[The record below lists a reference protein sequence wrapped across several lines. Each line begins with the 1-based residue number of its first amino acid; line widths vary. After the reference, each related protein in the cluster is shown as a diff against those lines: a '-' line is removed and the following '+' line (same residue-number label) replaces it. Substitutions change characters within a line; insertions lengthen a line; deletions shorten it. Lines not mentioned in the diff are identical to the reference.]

1 MSIQIF
7 NNDSLLNIFYHCRP
21 IPLHED
27 EDNNSISWRK
37 WSCSSEHWWYNL
49 AQVCRKWWFLVLA
62 SASRLNLCLVCTFGM
77 PVAEMLTNPPPLPL
91 AINYFDEI
99 CKLTTEDEGGIL
111 FALQCHCWIRCV
123 RLCIPVSILQKVIL
137 AIDGEFP
144 ILECLIIKSLAGD
157 KSMTLPETFQ
167 APLLRCLILRNISQ
181 TPGLFCHNP
190 APPTAQVQSME
201 RLSLWARCSGP
212 QLWRYA
218 SFFYIFIG
226 LWVNAVHEQQ
236 VSEVIYPHSW
246 QWFTPQYIWSVS
258 ASSSWQ

>member
-7 NNDSLLNIFYHCRP
+7 NDDSLLNIFYHCRP
-21 IPLHED
+21 IPLDED
-27 EDNNSISWRK
+27 EDDDSISRRK
-37 WSCSSEHWWYNL
+37 WSRGSERWWYNL
-49 AQVCRKWWFLVLA
+49 AQVCRKWRFLVLA
-62 SASRLNLCLVCTFGM
+62 SASRLNLCLVCTFGT

-99 CKLTTEDEGGIL
+99 RELTTQDEGGIL
-111 FALQCHCWIRCV
+111 FALQRRRRIRCV

-144 ILECLIIKSLAGD
+144 ILECLIIKSLADD

-167 APLLRCLILRNISQ
+167 APLLRRLILRNLSQ
-181 TPGLFCHNP
+181 TPGSFRHDP
-190 APPTAQVQSME
+190 APPTARVQSAE
-201 RLSLWARCSGP
+201 RLGLWARCSGP

-226 LWVNAVHEQQ
+226 L
-236 VSEVIYPHSW
+236 
-246 QWFTPQYIWSVS
+246 
-258 ASSSWQ
+258 